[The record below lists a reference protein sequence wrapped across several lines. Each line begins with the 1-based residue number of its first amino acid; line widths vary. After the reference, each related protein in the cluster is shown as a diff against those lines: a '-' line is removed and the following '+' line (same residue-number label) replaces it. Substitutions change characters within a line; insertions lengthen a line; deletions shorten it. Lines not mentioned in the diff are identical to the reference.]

1 VEYGLPQSPNRCFAI
16 ASAISRTGESSSL
29 DHAVQC
35 LVPALD
41 LALGLGMEGRAT
53 RMAHALRP
61 DPLCQFAGDIAG
73 SVVRQQA
80 RFVSDLGPGRSLM
93 LPVPVPGCR

>member
-1 VEYGLPQSPNRCFAI
+1 MVVV
-16 ASAISRTGESSSL
+16 L
-29 DHAVQC
+29 DERLDLAFEVAGWEVVLQQHAVLRC

-41 LALGLGMEGRAT
+41 LALGLGMEGRAA
-53 RMAHALRP
+53 RMAHAQRP

-80 RFVSDLGPGRSLM
+80 RFVSDVGPGRSLM